1 MLHRREIALFLHSN
15 QTISHHSSIHS
26 SHVKSEV
33 LNTLPVITDDTKE
46 HAQYHSNDSTIQFQ
60 S

>member
-1 MLHRREIALFLHSN
+1 MLHRREIALFSYNN

-33 LNTLPVITDDTKE
+33 LNTLSVIIDDTKE
-46 HAQYHSNDSTIQFQ
+46 RVLYHSNDSIIQFQ
-60 S
+60 